1 MAEKTSDRFDREP
14 FMHHVHTGEH
24 GELLFDA
31 PVEIRTKEDLDFF
44 GISWRDTKTLRFGR
58 SERIN
63 VYYYRTENR
72 AYADDQWRYLST
84 KHSGEYASTRCFIKG
99 NRKKYVRCEDRIP
112 CKNCPHKGDRKPPFI
127 SLDEL
132 VETGYEPAAAASF
145 EEDEMAISEYES
157 IRTMMDQEDERI
169 AAALEARE
177 LHGLTVKE
185 IAAEFHLSP
194 QRVYQLLDRAKAI
207 GRKYRTRY
215 PDT

>member
-1 MAEKTSDRFDREP
+1 MAEKKGDRFDREQ
-14 FMHHVHTGEH
+14 FRHHVHTGEH

-58 SERIN
+58 SEQIN

-72 AYADDQWRYLST
+72 AFADDQWRYLST
-84 KHSGEYASTRCFIKG
+84 KQSGEYASTRCFIKG
-99 NRKKYVRCEDRIP
+99 KRKNYVRCEDRVS
-112 CKNCPHKGDRKPPFI
+112 CRNCPHKDDRKPPFI

-132 VETGYEPAAAASF
+132 LETGYEPAAAASS
-145 EEDEMAISEYES
+145 EENLMAKSEYES

-185 IAAEFHLSP
+185 IAAELGISVP
-194 QRVYQLLDRAKAI
+194 RTYQLLARAREI
-207 GRKYRTRY
+207 GKIYREENL
-215 PDT
+215 

>member
-1 MAEKTSDRFDREP
+1 MAEKTCDRFDREQ
-14 FMHHVHTGEH
+14 FRHHVHTGEH

-58 SERIN
+58 SEQIN

-72 AYADDQWRYLST
+72 AFADDQWRYLST

-99 NRKKYVRCEDRIP
+99 KRKNYVRCEDRVP
-112 CKNCPHKGDRKPPFI
+112 CRNCPHKDDRKPPFI

-132 VETGYEPAAAASF
+132 VEIGYEPAAASF
-145 EEDEMAISEYES
+145 EEAEMAKSEYES
-157 IRTMMDQEDERI
+157 IKAIMDKEDPRI
-169 AAALEARE
+169 AKAFEMKE
-177 LHGLTVKE
+177 LLGYSVKE

>member
-1 MAEKTSDRFDREP
+1 MAEKTSDRFDREQ
-14 FMHHVHTGEH
+14 FRHHVHTGEH

-44 GISWRDTKTLRFGR
+44 GISWRDTNTLRFGR
-58 SERIN
+58 SEQIN

-72 AYADDQWRYLST
+72 AFADDRWRYLST

-99 NRKKYVRCEDRIP
+99 KRKNYIRCEDRIP
-112 CKNCPHKGDRKPPFI
+112 CRNCPHKGDRKPPFI

-132 VETGYEPAAAASF
+132 VEIGYEPVAASF
-145 EEDEMAISEYES
+145 EEDEMAKSEYES

-177 LHGLTVKE
+177 VHGLTVKE
-185 IAAEFHLSP
+185 IAAELGISVP
-194 QRVYQLLDRAKAI
+194 RTYQLLARAREI
-207 GRKYRTRY
+207 GKIYREENL
-215 PDT
+215 